1 MAAWHPQKEELFA
14 SASHSG
20 QLMFWLANYGHLH
33 TTDKAHFTPKGE
45 PSMVWGMAWHPEG
58 HMLVTTGN
66 DHKLRFW
73 GRGKPNDDKPRVPS
87 LIPGIDGSS

>member
-1 MAAWHPQKEELFA
+1 VAAWHPQKEELFA

-33 TTDKAHFTPKGE
+33 TTEKAHFTPKGE

-87 LIPGIDGSS
+87 LIPGMDGGS